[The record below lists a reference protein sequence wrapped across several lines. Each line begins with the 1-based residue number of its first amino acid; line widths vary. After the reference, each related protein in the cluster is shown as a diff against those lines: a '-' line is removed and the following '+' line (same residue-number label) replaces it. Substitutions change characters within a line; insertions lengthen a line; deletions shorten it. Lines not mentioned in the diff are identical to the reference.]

1 MSLLT
6 IENVD
11 FKYAGSCDPSLKNI
25 NLNLE
30 SNSLNVVIGPSGIGK
45 TTLLNLIAGYD
56 HPSTGQIKMAG
67 KAIDQP
73 DWQRG
78 MVFQDMALF
87 PWLTVA
93 DNILFGPKM
102 RHLND
107 PEIQDR
113 LTRLLAQTG
122 LTDYRDAAIYELS
135 GGLKQRVALAREFI
149 NQPPILM
156 LDESFSALDN
166 ATRSDMHDILLN
178 LWETT
183 QNCVIAIT
191 HDIDEALFLGQN
203 IIVINQHPGTI
214 VSVEA
219 NPYFKKDIS
228 DLSGEP
234 AYGAFR
240 RRLLGLIGKP
250 NNR

>member
-11 FKYAGSCDPSLKNI
+11 FKYAGASDPSLRAI
-25 NLNLE
+25 NLSLE
-30 SNSLNVVIGPSGIGK
+30 NNSLNVVIGPSGIGK
-45 TTLLNLIAGYD
+45 TTLMNLITGYD
-56 HPSTGQIKMAG
+56 HPSSGQIRMAE
-67 KAIDQP
+67 KPINKP

-93 DNILFGPKM
+93 KNILFGPKM
-102 RHLND
+102 RRMD
-107 PEIQDR
+107 PKEAQAR
-113 LTRLLAQTG
+113 LERLLRDTG
-122 LTDYRDAAIYELS
+122 LTAYRDAAIYELS

-149 NQPPILM
+149 NQPPMLM

-166 ATRSDMHDILLN
+166 ATRSEMHTILLN
-178 LWETT
+178 LWRTT

-203 IIVINQHPGTI
+203 IIVVNQHPGTI
-214 VSVEA
+214 VSVER

-228 DLSGEP
+228 DLP
-234 AYGAFR
+234 ADGGYGVFR
-240 RRLLGLIGKP
+240 KRLLKLIDKP
-250 NNR
+250 